1 MFFVFLFKGYG
12 ARLELHVRT
21 HSVPTRSSADRPPR
35 NALGRAAWL
44 WPVPSA
50 LAALG
55 RRLRNSLGRPAIGG
69 LILTAPCRAQAIT
82 QPLRHALGLVAQG
95 AHCLRDPGADV
106 AQLLGQLA
114 PLLTACPH
122 GPLFIP
128 ALAGRALAL
137 HRHCRQRPLPQRPPA
152 SLAFPLRVPPIPP
165 PPPL

>member
-114 PLLTACPH
+114 PLLIACPH
-122 GPLFIP
+122 GRSEEHTSEL
-128 ALAGRALAL
+128 
-137 HRHCRQRPLPQRPPA
+137 Q
-152 SLAFPLRVPPIPP
+152 SLMRISYAVFCLNKKKHTSLRTHT
-165 PPPL
+165 

>member
-1 MFFVFLFKGYG
+1 MFVDDRDIHLS
-12 ARLELHVRT
+12 T
-21 HSVPTRSSADRPPR
+21 HSLPTGRSSDLIRGLRTIAPPR
-35 NALGRAAWL
+35 TFQRIVRPDLVEPPRTALGRAAWL
-44 WPVPSA
+44 WPVPIA

-114 PLLTACPH
+114 PLLIACPH

-128 ALAGRALAL
+128 ALGGRALRSEE
-137 HRHCRQRPLPQRPPA
+137 HT
-152 SLAFPLRVPPIPP
+152 S
-165 PPPL
+165 